1 MKYKSLRLLS
11 SLFAIALLFSMIPM
25 AHASSTRAS
34 DYFAYTDVWATP
46 LGGGRV
52 AVEFDINA
60 TDIMQELGAE
70 KIYIWGQQSDGS
82 YENVKTYSSGL
93 IDKNTADA
101 YRMITYYGTSG
112 VKYYATVVLYAKDS
126 SGSEKLY
133 SNTRVVTA

>member
-1 MKYKSLRLLS
+1 MRTKVTRLLS
-11 SLFAIALLFSMIPM
+11 LLLACMLLFSML
-25 AHASSTRAS
+25 SSVGAVSNRAS
-34 DYFAYTDVWATP
+34 DYFSYTDVWATP
-46 LGGGRV
+46 QGNGKFI
-52 AVEFDINA
+52 VEFDINA
-60 TDIMQELGAE
+60 THTMQELGAE
-70 KIYIWGQQSDGS
+70 KIYIWEQQSDGS

>member
-1 MKYKSLRLLS
+1 M
-11 SLFAIALLFSMIPM
+11 
-25 AHASSTRAS
+25 
-34 DYFAYTDVWATP
+34 
-46 LGGGRV
+46 GGGRV

-70 KIYIWGQQSDGS
+70 KIYIWEQQSDGS

>member
-1 MKYKSLRLLS
+1 MRRKATRFLSFILLTVFLFNSLLV
-11 SLFAIALLFSMIPM
+11 AN
-25 AHASSTRAS
+25 ASTTRAS
-34 DYFAYTDVWATP
+34 DYFAYTDVWATA
-46 LGGGRV
+46 LGSGRV

-70 KIYIWGQQSDGS
+70 KIYIWEQQSDGS
-82 YENVKTYSSGL
+82 YENVKTYTTGL
-93 IDKNTADA
+93 IDKNTSAA

-133 SNTRVVTA
+133 SSTRVITA

>member
-1 MKYKSLRLLS
+1 M
-11 SLFAIALLFSMIPM
+11 
-25 AHASSTRAS
+25 
-34 DYFAYTDVWATP
+34 
-46 LGGGRV
+46 GGGRV

-70 KIYIWGQQSDGS
+70 KIYIWEQQSDGS

-112 VKYYATVVLYAKDS
+112 VKYLSLIHICLEGRVQSRTYRKVLEDGTAQ
-126 SGSEKLY
+126 E
-133 SNTRVVTA
+133 RVAYEVSAMHLLEPEAAE